1 MRAKVPLQYLEGDF
15 VVEERV
21 VIVHLLIAGT
31 VMVYNVAGGDALAKV
46 GLPAWL
52 DKTQNLL
59 AMAGKS
65 P

>member
-1 MRAKVPLQYLEGDF
+1 
-15 VVEERV
+15 
-21 VIVHLLIAGT
+21 
-31 VMVYNVAGGDALAKV
+31 MVYNVAGGDALAKV
-46 GLPAWL
+46 SLPAWL